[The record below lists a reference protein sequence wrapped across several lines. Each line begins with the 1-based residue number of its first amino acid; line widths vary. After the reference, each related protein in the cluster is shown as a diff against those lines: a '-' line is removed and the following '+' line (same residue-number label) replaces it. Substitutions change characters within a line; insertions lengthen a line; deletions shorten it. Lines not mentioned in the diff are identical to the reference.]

1 MPLSL
6 SSIFVVVLVFVIAN
20 NTVIEFVIVIVFV
33 FLVKIH
39 VVDQNVEYL
48 TM

>member
-20 NTVIEFVIVIVFV
+20 NTVIEFVFVIVFV

-39 VVDQNVEYL
+39 VVDQNFEYL